1 MEAKA
6 WRPWVGIGPE
16 GVVHA
21 ATYGLQRALLPV
33 DGHLLAPGDG
43 ADVVQAEGMVV
54 VLVRQEHGVH
64 AVQHEP
70 RSLLVEVGATVD
82 EDALALIGDDEG
94 RGA

>member
-1 MEAKA
+1 MEGA
-6 WRPWVGIGPE
+6 RF
-16 GVVHA
+16 VHRR
-21 ATYGLQRALLPV
+21 GDLGDER
-33 DGHLLAPGDG
+33 LAFLFAPKCFGDG

-82 EDALALIGDDEG
+82 EDALALIGNDEG

>member
-1 MEAKA
+1 
-6 WRPWVGIGPE
+6 
-16 GVVHA
+16 
-21 ATYGLQRALLPV
+21 
-33 DGHLLAPGDG
+33 
-43 ADVVQAEGMVV
+43 MVV

-82 EDALALIGDDEG
+82 EDALALIGNDEG